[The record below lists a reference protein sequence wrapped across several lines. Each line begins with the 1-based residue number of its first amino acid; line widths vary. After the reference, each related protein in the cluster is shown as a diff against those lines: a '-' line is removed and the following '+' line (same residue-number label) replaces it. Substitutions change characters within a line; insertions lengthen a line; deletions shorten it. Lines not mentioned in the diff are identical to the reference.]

1 MKSWKSAFAIAVGGI
16 LLFSVGSAMAMQEEI
31 VGTVMKNGDTYNLL
45 ADNAEYMV
53 IAGNKLEK
61 YIGDTVA
68 VTGNVDFGTEFP
80 TIRVDSVRLVSHKDL
95 ITPEFKR
102 ESAMY
107 KDVGL
112 T

>member
-1 MKSWKSAFAIAVGGI
+1 MKSWKSAFAIAVVGI
-16 LLFSVGSAMAMQEEI
+16 LLFFVGSAMAMQEEI
-31 VGTVMKNGDTYNLL
+31 VGTVLKNGETYNLL

-53 IAGNKLEK
+53 IAGSKLEK

-80 TIRVDSVRLVSHKDL
+80 TIHVDSVRLVSHKDL